1 MGPILTQSQTV
12 NDALTGTGTCASNTS
27 RVPSGQQSRCG
38 LGPRQPLLV
47 ISPWAKQNFVDN
59 TLTDQSSV
67 VRFIEDNFL
76 GSQRIGQGSADAN
89 AGLLTNMFDFSESKG
104 QASELLLDPS
114 SGEANGSK

>member
-1 MGPILTQSQTV
+1 MDQPTQE
-12 NDALTGTGTCASNTS
+12 LH
-27 RVPSGQQSRCG
+27 

-89 AGLLTNMFDFSESKG
+89 AGPLTNMFDFSQRTG
-104 QASELLLDPS
+104 QAPALLLDPS
-114 SGEANGSK
+114 SGEPNASR